1 MNLSFTCIPHTSAA
15 FTQLS
20 LCAPDPKTRQE
31 LCYDV
36 SKKNL
41 TIISLYG
48 WERLIV
54 KYLTLLLTAGVYKS
68 VNNSLLALKT
78 YLLKAIHATAA
89 IKTNAALALYLMITE
104 VGTHAKRWMQIGN
117 IYTFADFNTQNKL
130 SSLVHFSHHTT

>member
-41 TIISLYG
+41 TVISLYG
-48 WERLIV
+48 

>member
-41 TIISLYG
+41 TVISLYG
-48 WERLIV
+48 

-130 SSLVHFSHHTT
+130 PSLVHFSHHTT